1 MRAASCETV
10 VLGQQEVAE
19 NIMKM
24 RVSWVDEEHAPHAG
38 QFFMLRGWADD
49 EAPFLSRPISLHS
62 FDAQQESLEF
72 LYQVKG
78 EGTEKLSQLEEGDV
92 IGVVAEPT
100 KYYSVE
106 GTNLYFELKKDGNPV
121 DPTEYLPQ

>member
-78 EGTEKLSQLEEGDV
+78 EGTEKLSQLEELGDGKQYLV
-92 IGVVAEPT
+92 DFSLKRENPSSAENFGN
-100 KYYSVE
+100 S
-106 GTNLYFELKKDGNPV
+106 NPV
-121 DPTEYLPQ
+121 QLRS